1 MDVKGET
8 AMTMP
13 PTAAHDDD
21 FARVTGA
28 TTTRLTAGLLAFLT
42 ADIASAIVTLFW
54 L

>member
-1 MDVKGET
+1 
-8 AMTMP
+8 MTMP
-13 PTAAHDDD
+13 STAARDDD

-28 TTTRLTAGLLAFLT
+28 TTTRLTAALVAFLA